1 MEEKDIV
8 KKHYSEVAVA
18 GQSEKVAHELSLKV
32 GYTEEDLKA
41 IPTEA
46 KLGLGCGNSV
56 SYANLKEGEQL
67 IDLGCGAGMDLFLA
81 ASKVGKTGK
90 AVGVDFSPD
99 MIERGRLL
107 IEKYEYTN
115 VEMVASSIDKMPFET
130 GTFDV
135 AISNCVLNLLPDKA
149 LAFKEIFRVL
159 KPGGRFVVADIVLKK
174 ALPEVLM
181 WNLASIVGCLGRAV
195 DNETY
200 MQHLIGAGFVD
211 SKIENQEKDLNLVF
225 EKACIG
231 DEGEEGAGCCACA
244 CACAGK
250 GEGDEEQEKKRFDKL
265 DVATMKKHDVNEYA
279 TSSKV
284 TATKPF

>member
-1 MEEKDIV
+1 MEDKDIV

-18 GQSEKVAHELSLKV
+18 GQSETVAHELSLKV
-32 GYTEEDLKA
+32 GYTEEDLKV

-56 SYANLKEGEQL
+56 SYANLVEGEEL

-99 MIERGRLL
+99 MIERGQLL
-107 IEKYEYTN
+107 IDKYEYTN

-174 ALPEVLM
+174 ALPQELM
-181 WNLASIVGCLGRAV
+181 QNLAAIVGCLGRAV
-195 DNETY
+195 DHETY
-200 MQHLIGAGFVD
+200 MEHLSGAGFVEG
-211 SKIENQEKDLNLVF
+211 KIVNQEKDLNMVF
-225 EKACIG
+225 EKAVIG
-231 DEGEEGAGCCACA
+231 NEGKQGACACA

-250 GEGDEEQEKKRFDKL
+250 EEGKEEAPEKKRFQGL
-265 DVATMKKHDVNEYA
+265 DVATMKKYDVNDYA

-284 TATKPF
+284 TALKPL